1 MAAGCM
7 KKIDSVALEKFGADA
22 YLFLKLR
29 KWDIYFIYKQ
39 AMHLI
44 QKIFSCNNYRL
55 IISQNLRAIL
65 PDLSNFMRS
74 VARLGH
80 SVFPVE

>member
-44 QKIFSCNNYRL
+44 QKIFLSKTKFVFNYDNLSR
-55 IISQNLRAIL
+55 IIFKV
-65 PDLSNFMRS
+65 DY
-74 VARLGH
+74 
-80 SVFPVE
+80 